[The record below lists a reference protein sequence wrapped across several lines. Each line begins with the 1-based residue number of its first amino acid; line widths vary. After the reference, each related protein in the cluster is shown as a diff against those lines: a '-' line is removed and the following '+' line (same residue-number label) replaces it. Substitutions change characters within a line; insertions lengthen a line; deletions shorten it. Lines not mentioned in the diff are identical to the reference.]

1 MSDLNNNEFTD
12 YNDDDLPNRVI
23 PSIARIQ
30 QYKTEVGF
38 KTLVE
43 GVEDNLYVVP
53 NFQRV
58 YRWDFEQANSLA
70 VSLYLG
76 LPIPP
81 IYVYRNENNQF
92 EILDGQQR
100 VISLYLYY
108 HGIFTKHKRNNQL
121 QLKNIGRG
129 NEKFWCELNAAYA
142 MEKCQYKMSY
152 DEEGKNKTETICINY
167 DTLSEK
173 IKRIVDYTSLTVI
186 EINVNSDKHRQKLLC
201 KIFANLN
208 AGGIGL
214 TNQELRNGIYQCG
227 FYDMIFKFN
236 ETNAKWRRLYG
247 NIDKYSRDVEFLVR
261 FCALKYFMSYERNKF
276 ELKQFKTYTKL
287 LDDFSDIC
295 QYFKREQI
303 DEYFLCLKK
312 FVELLPEEISKKI
325 ILWES
330 LFIIIDKTGLDKKI
344 SLAKCKD
351 IENDTIYK
359 STVSNGTTKVDMI
372 EKRLSRVYEIIQ

>member
-1 MSDLNNNEFTD
+1 MKSPTERAFGD
-12 YNDDDLPNRVI
+12 YDQDNVPNSVI
-23 PSIARIQ
+23 PQIARIQ

-43 GVEDNLYVVP
+43 GVEDNLYVIP

-58 YRWDFEQANSLA
+58 YRWDFEKVNSLA
-70 VSLYLG
+70 VSLYMG

-121 QLKNIGRG
+121 QLKNIGRS
-129 NEKFWCELNAAYA
+129 NKKFGTELRAVYE
-142 MEKCQYKMSY
+142 MECCKYEMNY
-152 DEEGKNKTETICINY
+152 DEGDSIKTICINY
-167 DTLSEK
+167 DQLDEK
-173 IKRIVDYTSLTVI
+173 IKRVIDYTSLTVI
-186 EINVNSDKHRQKLLC
+186 EININSQKHQQKLLC

-214 TNQELRNGIYQCG
+214 THQELRNGIYQCS
-227 FYDMIFKFN
+227 FYDMILDFN
-236 ETNAKWRRLYG
+236 ESNTKWRKIYG
-247 NIDKYSRDVEFLVR
+247 NVDKYSRDVEFLIR
-261 FCALKYFMSYERNKF
+261 FCALKYFMTYVEGKF
-276 ELKQFKTYTKL
+276 HLNQFKTYTKL

-295 QYFKREQI
+295 QNFDDCQI
-303 DEYFLCLKK
+303 DKYRLCLEG
-312 FVELLPEEISKKI
+312 FLAIVPEDIPKKI

-330 LFIIIDKTGLDKKI
+330 LFVITDKTGFNKKI
-344 SLAKCKD
+344 SLDKCKK
-351 IENDTIYK
+351 IENDKIYK
-359 STVSNGTTKVDMI
+359 GTVSNGTTKVDAI
-372 EKRLSRVYEIIQ
+372 EKRLNRVYEIIQ